1 NCIRE
6 AADQLPAWFPLAMDL
21 ALVTGQRREDITN
34 MRFSEN
40 PPTFHEVRSLAGR
53 LYKETCGEEFAQ
65 RLLGH
70 TSEKTTKMY
79 LDEREKTYLLL

>member
-1 NCIRE
+1 
-6 AADQLPAWFPLAMDL
+6 
-21 ALVTGQRREDITN
+21 
-34 MRFSEN
+34 
-40 PPTFHEVRSLAGR
+40 FHEVRSLAGR

>member
-1 NCIRE
+1 
-6 AADQLPAWFPLAMDL
+6 Q
-21 ALVTGQRREDITN
+21 
-34 MRFSEN
+34 FSEN
-40 PPTFHEVRSLAGR
+40 PPTFHEIRSLAGR

-70 TSEKTTKMY
+70 TSEKTTKLY